1 MPSQTVC
8 DEQLIGVAATDRRGG
23 PWVLLA
29 LLGVSLVASGLVGE
43 HEYASVL
50 TVGLQAV
57 FLMFFIRHLAFVE
70 AAART
75 VQPRSAL
82 DESGS
87 DAEGDQLV
95 FRSDYTPQLSVLV
108 ACHNEERVLDRLKD
122 ALRAFDY
129 PSGLLQLI
137 VIDDG
142 SSDRTGELL
151 DYWASEDSNLLAL
164 HRPAGA
170 SGGKSGALNAA
181 LSHVSGEVV
190 VVFDADHRPRPD
202 VPRRLARHFADLGVG
217 AVQGC
222 CRILNGEM
230 SLIGTLVEMDYL
242 AGYLVNEFGR
252 QAVFRLP
259 AYGGANCAVRTAS
272 LRAVGGWNENSVTE
286 DTDLT
291 LRLVLTGQRIRYDV
305 TAVDEEE
312 AVTTLRC
319 YWVQRYRWA
328 RGHQQ
333 VWRDYRGAVWRSSRL
348 SLLEKIETTM
358 FLFVFHVPVFSFLG
372 IGLLIAGFAGLTPMG
387 SPLDQAAAVFWTL
400 LFLGPLLELS
410 TGLLLSGAA
419 RRKAFL
425 LVFFLPLFFVSMV
438 LCTKAWLDGVL
449 DRRYSWAKT
458 ARTGGPPLSESE
470 GGPAYK
476 SHEVLP

>member
-1 MPSQTVC
+1 MPSQPLR
-8 DEQLIGVAATDRRGG
+8 DEQLVGAAATNRRGG
-23 PWVLLA
+23 PWVVLA
-29 LLGVSLVASGLVGE
+29 LLGISLVVSGLFGE
-43 HEYASVL
+43 HEYVSGL
-50 TVGLQAV
+50 TLGLQAV
-57 FLMFFIRHLAFVE
+57 FLLFFIRHLAFVE
-70 AAART
+70 VAART
-75 VQPRSAL
+75 LQPWSASE
-82 DESGS
+82 DSGS
-87 DAEGDQLV
+87 DAGADQLAA
-95 FRSDYTPQLSVLV
+95 RPDRTPALSVLV
-108 ACHNEERVLDRLKD
+108 ACHNEEQVLHRLKS

-129 PSGLLQLI
+129 PSDLLQLI
-137 VIDDG
+137 VINDG

-151 DYWASEDSNLLAL
+151 DRWASQDSNLLAL

-170 SGGKSGALNAA
+170 PGGKSGALNAA
-181 LSHVSGEVV
+181 LPHVTGEVV
-190 VVFDADHRPRPD
+190 VVFDADHRPHPD
-202 VPRRLARHFADLGVG
+202 VPRRLARHFADPGVG
-217 AVQGC
+217 AVQGR

-230 SLIGTLVEMDYL
+230 SLVGTLVEMDYL

-291 LRLVLTGQRIRYDV
+291 LRLVLSGQRIRYDV
-305 TAVDEEE
+305 TAIDDEE
-312 AVTTLRC
+312 AVTTLRR
-319 YWVQRYRWA
+319 YWTQRYRWA

-372 IGLLIAGFAGLTPMG
+372 IGLLLAGFVGFTPLG

-400 LFLGPLLELS
+400 LLLGPLLELS

-419 RRKAFL
+419 PRKASL
-425 LVFFLPLFFVSMV
+425 LIFFLPLFFVSIA

-458 ARTGGPPLSESE
+458 ARSGGPPS
-470 GGPAYK
+470 P
-476 SHEVLP
+476 EVMP

>member
-1 MPSQTVC
+1 MPSQTVR
-8 DEQLIGVAATDRRGG
+8 DEQLVGAAGTNRRGG

-29 LLGVSLVASGLVGE
+29 LLGVSLVAIGLFGE
-43 HEYASVL
+43 RESASVL

-57 FLMFFIRHLAFVE
+57 FLLFFIRHLAFVE
-70 AAART
+70 VAART
-75 VQPRSAL
+75 LPPMSAL
-82 DESGS
+82 DKSGA
-87 DAEGDQLV
+87 DAEVDQLV
-95 FRSDYTPQLSVLV
+95 AQGDHTPKLSVLV
-108 ACHNEERVLDRLKD
+108 ACHNEERVLERLKD

-129 PSGLLQLI
+129 PSDLLQLI
-137 VIDDG
+137 VVDDG

-151 DYWASEDSNLLAL
+151 DQWASEDSNLLAL

-170 SGGKSGALNAA
+170 SGGKSGALNVA
-181 LSHVSGEVV
+181 LPHVAGEVV
-190 VVFDADHRPRPD
+190 VVFDADHRPHPD
-202 VPRRLARHFADLGVG
+202 VPRRLARHFADPGVG
-217 AVQGC
+217 AVQGR

-230 SLIGTLVEMDYL
+230 SLVGTLVEMDYL

-272 LRAVGGWNENSVTE
+272 LHAVGGWNENSVTE

-305 TAVDEEE
+305 NAVDEEE
-312 AVTTLRC
+312 AVITLRR
-319 YWVQRYRWA
+319 YWIQRYRWA

-333 VWRDYRGAVWRSSRL
+333 VWRDYRGAVWRSRRL

-387 SPLDQAAAVFWTL
+387 SPLDQAAAVLWTL
-400 LFLGPLLELS
+400 LLLGPLLELS

-419 RRKAFL
+419 RRRAFL
-425 LVFFLPLFFVSMV
+425 LVFFLPLFFVSMM

-458 ARTGGPPLSESE
+458 ARTGGPP
-470 GGPAYK
+470 
-476 SHEVLP
+476 SHEALL